1 MTSGPAQARKLENMV
16 IQMARTGRLQSQLD
30 DSGLQR
36 LLEQISQGEE
46 TETKATIK
54 FDRRRRLA
62 DSDDEEID
70 LSDL

>member
-30 DSGLQR
+30 DSGLKR

-46 TETKATIK
+46 TETKASIK

>member
-1 MTSGPAQARKLENMV
+1 
-16 IQMARTGRLQSQLD
+16 MARTGRLQSQLD
-30 DSGLQR
+30 DSGLKR

-46 TETKATIK
+46 TETRSTIK